1 MTETGKGDGQRAP
14 PKKPKP
20 APPPPPRNENQALPV
35 QNRKLL
41 GKHYANRYRTNRRGG

>member
-1 MTETGKGDGQRAP
+1 MSNQTDKRGEQRA

-20 APPPPPRNENQALPV
+20 APPPPRNENQALTA

-41 GKHYANRYRTNRRGG
+41 GKHYANKYRTNRRGT